1 MLLVFRKVLLLV
13 IVTWLLSVCAFAQGM
28 LNGRV
33 GDGDG
38 KALVGAM
45 IRTGDRSVLTNG
57 NGEFVLR
64 LVNGTQRLSV
74 SFVGYETVSVEV
86 VMPRKEPLLIRL
98 KQAENVLAEMNVSTG
113 YYQTTAEKTTG
124 SFDVLKAKD
133 LQRNVSPNLLQ
144 RIEGLVPGLSY
155 DRRGNTSPDDLGQI
169 RLRGQSTLYANND
182 PLIVVDNFPYSGDV
196 AQINAND
203 VESITFLKDAAAA
216 SIWGARAGNGV
227 LVITTKKGKAEA
239 KVLVNFN
246 AGFSVSALPDLFDN
260 RSFLGSRDFI
270 SVERMLFDSGFYLAN
285 EQSVS
290 KPALSPVVELLIARR
305 DGKISQENLDRELEI
320 LGNNDV
326 RRDAQKYL
334 YREALNQQYSLNLSG
349 GGKELSYY
357 LSGGFDKGL
366 YAQRGN
372 GRDRKTLGANL
383 RYSPFKKL
391 EFNLG
396 VNYAGTDN
404 ANNAVQLSDL
414 GTSASTSPYPYTR
427 LIDGSG
433 NFLAVTRGFRK
444 TYTDAAAGSGLLDWS
459 YVPLEEQR
467 MMDDRQQIRDFR
479 FAPGLK
485 YSIISPLS
493 VELRYQYQY
502 TNAQRRR
509 LKDGNSFFVRDLINR
524 FTQADGTRPLPVGG
538 MLYNGNSNRT
548 AENFRGQ
555 LNWNSSGEK
564 SDLSAF
570 LGAEVIDISTV
581 SNASEVYGF
590 DPDILTQQIRPDL
603 LTRFPTRPVGMA
615 QLPLPAAEL
624 TDLTDRFVS
633 YYANMAYTFLH
644 RYTLSGSAR
653 RDASNLFGVKTNQK
667 AVPLWSAGLSWAVSK
682 EPFFKLDAIS
692 SLRAR
697 LTYGYNGNI
706 DKSVTAFPTASYSN
720 NSVNGLKSAQI
731 ISPSN
736 PGLKWE
742 RVGIWN
748 LGIDVAGKNSRWN
761 FKLDLYSKSGK
772 DLIGDIPLDP
782 TIGYLDGMAAK
793 YRINYASTVTK
804 GLDMQ
809 LQVVPVKGSDLM
821 WSVSALLSL
830 AKDRVTR
837 FDYKESTS
845 YSGYVSGLNSL
856 PLEGRTRYPI
866 YSFPWVGLD
875 PEGNPQVDIGGVI
888 SKNYTAY
895 LNQLTVDKLVYHGS
909 AVPVVFGSL
918 LNTLTFRRISLS
930 ANIVFKAGYYFRR
943 RSISYDGLFNGGIG
957 HSDFINRWQKPG
969 DENSTQIPAMPKSP
983 VTNRDVIFL
992 NSELNVERGDNIRL
1006 QDINA
1011 AYDFG
1016 RIGKGTLLS
1025 VYLNMN
1031 NMGILWRA
1039 NKSGIDPDYNSS
1051 LYPPVKSY
1059 TLGVKLSY

>member
-1 MLLVFRKVLLLV
+1 VFFLVVLMGV
-13 IVTWLLSVCAFAQGM
+13 PVFSFAQGTV
-28 LNGRV
+28 V
-33 GDGDG
+33 GTV
-38 KALVGAM
+38 VGADG
-45 IRTGDRSVLTNG
+45 RPLVAASVGTGGRSVLTDSKG
-57 NGEFVLR
+57 GFVLR
-64 LVNGTQRLSV
+64 LADGRHRIGI
-74 SFVGYETVSVEV
+74 SFVGYETVFMDV
-86 VMPRKEPLLIRL
+86 VVPIRENLVIRL
-98 KQAENVLAEMNVSTG
+98 KQSENVLAEMNVSTG

-124 SFDVLKAKD
+124 SFDVLKSKD
-133 LQRNVSPNLLQ
+133 LQRNLSPNVLA

-155 DRRGNTSPDDLGQI
+155 DRRGNTSSDDLGQI

-196 AQINAND
+196 SQINAND

-227 LVITTKKGKAEA
+227 LVITTKKGKADS

-246 AGFSVSALPDLFDN
+246 GGFSVSGRPDLFKG
-260 RSFLGSRDFI
+260 RSFLGARDFI
-270 SVERMLFDSGFYLAN
+270 GVERMLFDSGYYLAS

-290 KPALSPVVELLIARR
+290 KPVLSPVVELLIARR
-305 DGKISQENLDRELEI
+305 DSKISQETLDRELDN
-320 LGNNDV
+320 LGNNDI
-326 RRDAQKYL
+326 RRDAQEYL
-334 YREALNQQYSLNLSG
+334 YRPALNQQYSLNLSG

-357 LSGGFDKGL
+357 FSGGYDRGL
-366 YAQRGN
+366 FSQRGN
-372 GRDRKTLGANL
+372 ERDRKTLAGNL
-383 RYSPFKKL
+383 RYKPLKKL

-396 VNYAGTDN
+396 LNYAGTTN
-404 ANNAVQLSDL
+404 VVNAVQYADL
-414 GTSASTSPYPYTR
+414 GVSASTSPYPYTR
-427 LIDGSG
+427 LIDDNG

-444 TYTDAAAGSGLLDWS
+444 TYTDAAVGSGLLDWG
-459 YVPLEEQR
+459 YVPLNEQLL
-467 MMDDRQQIRDFR
+467 MDDRQETRDFR
-479 FAPGLK
+479 FAPGVK
-485 YSIISPLS
+485 YSIVAPLS
-493 VELRYQYQY
+493 VEVRYQYQY
-502 TNAQRRR
+502 TGAQRRR
-509 LKDGNSFFVRDLINR
+509 LRDQDSFFVRDLINR
-524 FTQADGTRPLPVGG
+524 FTQADGSRPLPIGG
-538 MLYNGNSNRT
+538 ILYNGNSDRT

-555 LNWNSSGEK
+555 LNWNSSGK
-564 SDLSAF
+564 RSDLSAF
-570 LGAEVIDISTV
+570 LGAEVIDIRTV
-581 SNASEVYGF
+581 SNGNEVYGF
-590 DPDILTQQIRPDL
+590 DADILTQQIRPDL
-603 LTRFPTRPVGMA
+603 LTRFPTRPVGSA
-615 QLPLPAAEL
+615 QLPLPASEL
-624 TDLTDRFVS
+624 GDLTDRFVS

-667 AVPLWSAGLSWAVSK
+667 AVPLWSAGLSWAISK
-682 EPFFKLDAIS
+682 EPFFKVDAIS

-706 DKSVTAFPTASYSN
+706 DKSVTAFPTAGYSN

-748 LGIDVAGKNSRWN
+748 LGIDMAGKNSKWG
-761 FKLDLYSKSGK
+761 FKIDLYSKAGK

-793 YRINYASTVTK
+793 YRINYASTITR
-804 GLDMQ
+804 GMDLQ
-809 LQVVPVKGSDLM
+809 LQFVPLGSRFLT

-830 AKDRVTR
+830 AKDKVTR

-845 YSGYVSGLNSL
+845 YAGYVSGLNSL
-856 PLEGRTRYPI
+856 PLEGRTRYPV

-875 PEGNPQVDIGGVI
+875 AEGNPQVDIGGVI

-918 LNTLTFRRISLS
+918 LNTVSYKGVSLS
-930 ANIVFKAGYYFRR
+930 ANIVFKAGYYFRK
-943 RSISYDGLFNGGIG
+943 RSISYDALFNGGNG
-957 HSDFINRWQKPG
+957 HADFLIRWQKPG
-969 DENSTQIPAMPKSP
+969 DENSTQVPAMPKSP
-983 VTNRDVIFL
+983 VTNRDIIFL
-992 NSELNVERGDNIRL
+992 NSVLNVEKGDNIRL
-1006 QDINA
+1006 QDVNVS
-1011 AYDFG
+1011 YDFG
-1016 RIGKGTLLS
+1016 KINGGTLLS
-1025 VYLNMN
+1025 LYLNMN

-1051 LYPPVKSY
+1051 FYPPVKSY